1 MATTNE
7 LINLVAELAQEVDNE
22 SPTDFGLL
30 PVDDESVWHL
40 MAANVIEVYMPLS
53 DDKIIMMAT
62 ITKLVVENFVLN
74 MRLMKN
80 EKFSK

>member
-40 MAANVIEVYMPLS
+40 MAANVIEAYMPMS

-74 MRLMKN
+74 MRLMNN
-80 EKFSK
+80 EK

>member
-74 MRLMKN
+74 MRLMNN

>member
-40 MAANVIEVYMPLS
+40 MAANVIEAYMPMS

-74 MRLMKN
+74 MRMMKN
-80 EKFSK
+80 ERES

>member
-40 MAANVIEVYMPLS
+40 MAANVIEAYMPLS

-74 MRLMKN
+74 MRLMQK
-80 EKFSK
+80 EK